1 MFSKK
6 IRQIRHS
13 MGLPIEVF
21 ASSVG
26 VTGRTVQNWE
36 NSSTTPSALMYRDI
50 CKMYQDFKK
59 QKKLSGE
66 IEKTAFAA

>member
-1 MFSKK
+1 MFGKK

-13 MGLPIEVF
+13 MGLSIEAF
-21 ASSVG
+21 GALVG

-50 CKMYQDFKK
+50 CKIYQDFKK
-59 QKKLSGE
+59 QKKLSGRNKE
-66 IEKTAFAA
+66 AALAA